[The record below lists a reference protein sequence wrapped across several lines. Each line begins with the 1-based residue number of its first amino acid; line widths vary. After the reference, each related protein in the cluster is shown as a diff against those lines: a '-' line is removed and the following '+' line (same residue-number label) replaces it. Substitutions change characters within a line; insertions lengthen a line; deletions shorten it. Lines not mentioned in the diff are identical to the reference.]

1 MRLVVWPVAPARAL
15 ARALAAATLPDPG
28 TPGQAPRPV
37 VTAVDEAEPHTLR
50 ARLDGG
56 DVDLA
61 LLPTLDVLRA
71 PDGLAVVPGVGLVG
85 EASPRRALVATAA
98 LDAIATVGFDPR
110 DTQEALV
117 AQLVLREN
125 YGLAPTFA
133 LADLAAPLADLLAAH
148 GAVLA
153 PADAVVPEGAYRLDL
168 AREFTDLTLRPMPW
182 ALVAARAGTLDEAAA
197 AALAD
202 AVAGAAPDDDD
213 LRADGVG
220 AYQLTL
226 DGLALDG
233 LDQYAEYLF
242 ETGTLTDIPDAPF
255 APRTPPAEPTGDGAP
270 TA

>member
-1 MRLVVWPVAPARAL
+1 MRLAVWPVAPARAL
-15 ARALAAATLPDPG
+15 ARALAAATAPDG
-28 TPGQAPRPV
+28 RRV
-37 VTAVDEAEPHTLR
+37 VTSVAEAEPHALR
-50 ARLDGG
+50 AALDAG

-71 PDGLAVVPGVGLVG
+71 PDGLAVVPGVALVG
-85 EASPRRALVATAA
+85 EAGPRRALVATAA

-110 DTQEALV
+110 DTQEAIV

-133 LADLAAPLADLLAAH
+133 LADLAAPLPELLAAH

-153 PADAVVPEGAYRLDL
+153 PADALTPDDAYRLDL

-182 ALVAARAGTLDEAAA
+182 GLVAARAGALDEAVA

-202 AVAGAAPDDDD
+202 AIAGAMPDDDD
-213 LRADGVG
+213 LRDGGVG

-226 DGLALDG
+226 DGLAMDG
-233 LDQYAEYLF
+233 LEQYAEYLF
-242 ETGTLTDIPDAPF
+242 ATGTLTDIPAPPF
-255 APRTPPAEPTGDGAP
+255 APRTPPTATTGDGAAGDAP
-270 TA
+270 AP